1 MDVWM
6 QQSIYPYIEYNT
18 EQIPLQLQ
26 YLHHKRTPD

>member
-18 EQIPLQLQ
+18 EQIPLQ
-26 YLHHKRTPD
+26 YLYHKRTPD